1 MIISSA
7 HLTLEVAQTHNNL
20 SLIMVFSVE
29 ILSVNRKKSQILT
42 LEEVG
47 QIWEQSSAHNKS
59 KNLILILPFL
69 NM

>member
-47 QIWEQSSAHNKS
+47 QIWEQSSAH
-59 KNLILILPFL
+59 
-69 NM
+69 